1 MNIMKKVTII
11 VLTIAI
17 VISLFATI
25 SYCEDNDN
33 FDVGA
38 FEEPGDVGNVK
49 KLVNDTSATIITA
62 ARMICASIAIVI
74 LLVISMKY
82 MTSAPGDRADI
93 KKHAVHY
100 VISAIILFGVTG
112 ILGIISKFAGAIKAE
127 G

>member
-1 MNIMKKVTII
+1 MNMIKKVTII
-11 VLTIAI
+11 ALIITVA
-17 VISLFATI
+17 ISLFATT
-25 SYCEDNDN
+25 SYCEDNAN
-33 FDVGA
+33 FEIGA
-38 FEEPGDVGNVK
+38 FEDPGEVGNVK

-62 ARMICASIAIVI
+62 ARMICATLAIVI

-112 ILGIISKFAGAIKAE
+112 ILGIISKFAAGIKPE